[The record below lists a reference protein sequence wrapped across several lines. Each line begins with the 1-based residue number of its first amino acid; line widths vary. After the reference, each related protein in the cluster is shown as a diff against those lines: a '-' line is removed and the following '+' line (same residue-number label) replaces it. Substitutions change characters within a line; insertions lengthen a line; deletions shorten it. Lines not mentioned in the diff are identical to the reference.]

1 MSKQNDNHRWKMS
14 NTPYQTINRKKE
26 IYSLILNFPLF
37 IFPFPILHFPISHS
51 PFSQN
56 WFPLRKEGFC
66 IWWTVPER
74 TLSRLRVTT
83 KASSYNISE
92 LSHFQSDKQTKY
104 KSGNIVWSKIEV
116 SKPEL
121 LLKAVGRIYI
131 ENFLEWEESGSE
143 KHTLEVVRVNGFSW
157 VLSAR
162 YRKTNTNEN

>member
-1 MSKQNDNHRWKMS
+1 MYIMSLSEAKRVTKRISLRMSINLNSKEGNFFLSEQNDNHRWKMS

-26 IYSLILNFPLF
+26 VYSLILNFPLF

-74 TLSRLRVTT
+74 TLSRLRVTA
-83 KASSYNISE
+83 KASSYNISK

-104 KSGNIVWSKIEV
+104 KSGNIVWSKIKV

-121 LLKAVGRIYI
+121 
-131 ENFLEWEESGSE
+131 
-143 KHTLEVVRVNGFSW
+143 
-157 VLSAR
+157 
-162 YRKTNTNEN
+162 

>member
-1 MSKQNDNHRWKMS
+1 MSLSEAKRVTKRISLRMSINFNSKEGNFFFLSEQNDNHRWKMS

-26 IYSLILNFPLF
+26 VYSLILNFPLF

-56 WFPLRKEGFC
+56 WFPLQKEAFC

-74 TLSRLRVTT
+74 TLPRLRVTT

-92 LSHFQSDKQTKY
+92 LSHFLKSFSLCLKCKQTKY
-104 KSGNIVWSKIEV
+104 KLGNIVWSKIKV

-121 LLKAVGRIYI
+121 
-131 ENFLEWEESGSE
+131 
-143 KHTLEVVRVNGFSW
+143 
-157 VLSAR
+157 
-162 YRKTNTNEN
+162 

>member
-1 MSKQNDNHRWKMS
+1 MS

-51 PFSQN
+51 TFSQN

-92 LSHFQSDKQTKY
+92 LSHFQSDKQTK
-104 KSGNIVWSKIEV
+104 SGNIVWSKIKV
-116 SKPEL
+116 SKPEFL
-121 LLKAVGRIYI
+121 RNILKAVGRIYI
-131 ENFLEWEESGSE
+131 ENFFRVGGIRKRKTYSWGREGQRFFLSSISALSKNWH
-143 KHTLEVVRVNGFSW
+143 KRKLEV
-157 VLSAR
+157 
-162 YRKTNTNEN
+162 KKKKE